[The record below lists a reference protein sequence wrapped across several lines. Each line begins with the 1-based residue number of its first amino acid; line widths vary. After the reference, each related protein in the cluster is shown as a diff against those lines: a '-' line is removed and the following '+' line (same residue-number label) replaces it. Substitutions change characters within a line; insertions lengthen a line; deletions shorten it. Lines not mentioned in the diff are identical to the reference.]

1 MTSWRT
7 TATGVLM
14 ILGAVIAIG
23 KPLLDN
29 DPVTLPN
36 WEAAYAAIIAGIG
49 FIAARDQKQHEK
61 DVTPSK

>member
-1 MTSWRT
+1 MSSWRT

-14 ILGAVIAIG
+14 ILGAVVAIG

-49 FIAARDQKQHEK
+49 LILARDQKQHEK
-61 DVTPSK
+61 DLVGK